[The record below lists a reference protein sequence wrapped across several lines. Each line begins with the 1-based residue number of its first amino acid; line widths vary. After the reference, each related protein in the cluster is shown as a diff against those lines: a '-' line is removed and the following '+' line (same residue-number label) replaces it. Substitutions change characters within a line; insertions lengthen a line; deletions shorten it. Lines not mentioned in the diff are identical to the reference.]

1 MSRTYRRKKKKTP
14 KWVTTDSVISESRDI
29 KFYNPWKEKVVVITR
44 HLWVDVPRT
53 GKDLRKHVA
62 DYHADKN
69 SGYHSVP
76 KEYCKMIDRIRKA
89 KDKAEVKRI
98 MIQGDY
104 EEYNFEPW
112 VRDAGWSYW

>member
-1 MSRTYRRKKKKTP
+1 
-14 KWVTTDSVISESRDI
+14 
-29 KFYNPWKEKVVVITR
+29 
-44 HLWVDVPRT
+44 
-53 GKDLRKHVA
+53 
-62 DYHADKN
+62 
-69 SGYHSVP
+69 
-76 KEYCKMIDRIRKA
+76 MIDRIRKA